1 MPGLDESRPR
11 IGSAAFYR
19 DLATA
24 PNLLCISRIVVF
36 AVAMWAFFSAHY
48 VIAFTLGLISGLTD
62 YVDGYVAR
70 KYHMVTELGALLDQ
84 VVDLLYAFCC
94 IATLA
99 HLGVW
104 PMYLLFAWGFRD
116 ITILTVR
123 LSAAQQGFA
132 IPSVII
138 GKAATNF
145 LFYSFIFGFFQLAEA
160 RGADLGWLSPIAHF
174 LGPFSVHVGLG
185 LQWASAFIYI
195 RRYVQSYRS
204 SP

>member
-1 MPGLDESRPR
+1 MQGAHEPRPR
-11 IGSAAFYR
+11 SGSAAFFG
-19 DLATA
+19 DLATP
-24 PNLLCISRIVVF
+24 PNLLCVGRLLVF
-36 AVAMWAFFSAHY
+36 GMAMWAFFSAHY
-48 VIAFTLGLISGLTD
+48 IAAFSLGLISGLTD

-70 KYHMVTELGALLDQ
+70 KYNMVTELGALLDQ

-99 HLGVW
+99 HLEVW

-116 ITILTVR
+116 ITVLAVR
-123 LSAAQQGFA
+123 LSAAQQGFS

-160 RGADLGWLSPIAHF
+160 RGAELGWLSPIASF
-174 LGPFSVHVGLG
+174 LGPFSVHVGLS
-185 LQWASAFIYI
+185 LQWASALIYI
-195 RRYVQSYRS
+195 YRYVQSYRS